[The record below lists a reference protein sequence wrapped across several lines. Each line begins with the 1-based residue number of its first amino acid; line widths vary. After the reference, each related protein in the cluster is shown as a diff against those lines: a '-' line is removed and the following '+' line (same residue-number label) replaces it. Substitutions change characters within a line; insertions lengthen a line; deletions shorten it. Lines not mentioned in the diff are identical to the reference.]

1 MPTDPKVFSNHGDAQ
16 SPSVQVKTRKIT
28 KTAVAPFFFFFPFF
42 LPNSE
47 TKLIQHAGHSAHRG
61 ATHESALQVA
71 NFSPFKDTRFHMKCE
86 NCTFESLKSPKNP
99 LPFVRLII
107 AQEETIDIICI

>member
-16 SPSVQVKTRKIT
+16 SPLVQVKTQKNHQNCT
-28 KTAVAPFFFFFPFF
+28 FFFFFPPFF
-42 LPNSE
+42 LPNSKS
-47 TKLIQHAGHSAHRG
+47 KLIQHAGHSAHRG

>member
-16 SPSVQVKTRKIT
+16 SPSVQVKTRK
-28 KTAVAPFFFFFPFF
+28 KSPKLQLHHFFFSPFF

-47 TKLIQHAGHSAHRG
+47 SKLIQHAGHSTHGG

>member
-16 SPSVQVKTRKIT
+16 SPSVQVKTRKKNHQNCSCTI
-28 KTAVAPFFFFFPFF
+28 FFFLSFCPTARA
-42 LPNSE
+42 NSYNM
-47 TKLIQHAGHSAHRG
+47 HSAHRG

>member
-16 SPSVQVKTRKIT
+16 SPLVQVKTRKIT
-28 KTAVAPFFFFFPFF
+28 KTALFFFFSPFF
-42 LPNSE
+42 LPNSKS
-47 TKLIQHAGHSAHRG
+47 KLIQHAGHSAHRG

>member
-16 SPSVQVKTRKIT
+16 SPLVQVKTRKIT
-28 KTAVAPFFFFFPFF
+28 KTAPFFFFSPFF
-42 LPNSE
+42 LPNSKS
-47 TKLIQHAGHSAHRG
+47 KLIQHAGHSAHRG
-61 ATHESALQVA
+61 ATLESALQVA

>member
-16 SPSVQVKTRKIT
+16 SPLVQVKTRKIT
-28 KTAVAPFFFFFPFF
+28 KTAPFFFFPPFF

-47 TKLIQHAGHSAHRG
+47 SKLIQHAGHSAHRG

>member
-16 SPSVQVKTRKIT
+16 SPLVQVKTRKIT
-28 KTAVAPFFFFFPFF
+28 KTAPFFFFSPFF
-42 LPNSE
+42 LPNSKS
-47 TKLIQHAGHSAHRG
+47 KLIQHAGHSAHRG

-71 NFSPFKDTRFHMKCE
+71 NVSPFKDTRFHMKCE